1 MVILYFCIFNIFSV
15 DKVKRLQRW
24 CHFVKV
30 LDLESWEEMPREQK
44 KCFLCLFGTKQPN
57 NRIIPPPDRSSATPR
72 PPPAPAISERL
83 SNPDMNE
90 RSRLVHL
97 QGQHLSPPP
106 SLAHLHILIWLSTKA
121 DPAIFFWLFFIFTSV
136 RRFAA
141 LLIRDQNL
149 WTQQSSPPV
158 ATEKTENQIINGL
171 TWFPGSTYSHPGS
184 TFPTWHQNWHH
195 AIFLPTESSPWKDYW
210 YFDLV

>member
-57 NRIIPPPDRSSATPR
+57 NRIIPPPDRSSASPR
-72 PPPAPAISERL
+72 PPPAPAIIERL
-83 SNPDMNE
+83 SNHEWEEQACPPARATPWPSSFLGSPAYLDVIVNKS
-90 RSRLVHL
+90 RSHHL
-97 QGQHLSPPP
+97 
-106 SLAHLHILIWLSTKA
+106 
-121 DPAIFFWLFFIFTSV
+121 FWLFFIFTSV

-141 LLIRDQNL
+141 LLIRDRNL
-149 WTQQSSPPV
+149 WTQQSSPSV
-158 ATEKTENQIINGL
+158 ATEKRNQIINGL

>member
-1 MVILYFCIFNIFSV
+1 MPFCESTWSRILGRNA
-15 DKVKRLQRW
+15 QRTEKMFPLLVW
-24 CHFVKV
+24 NQATKQSNHSPTWSKLSHSSPSTCTCNKWASFKSRH
-30 LDLESWEEMPREQK
+30 EWEEQA
-44 KCFLCLFGTKQPN
+44 C
-57 NRIIPPPDRSSATPR
+57 PPARATPW
-72 PPPAPAISERL
+72 PSSFLGSPAYLDVIVNKS
-83 SNPDMNE
+83 
-90 RSRLVHL
+90 RSHHL
-97 QGQHLSPPP
+97 
-106 SLAHLHILIWLSTKA
+106 
-121 DPAIFFWLFFIFTSV
+121 FWLFFIFTSV

-195 AIFLPTESSPWKDYW
+195 AFFLPTESSPKRLLI
-210 YFDLV
+210 FRLGVRF